1 MARHVEAV
9 STTIEIESYLKP
21 KANHVAQVEPEQAC
35 PDAVIAAVQHKQD
48 AIMGMLENT
57 MSRLE
62 KLEAQTSEGQSASAG
77 NPGPRAKRPVV
88 CHNCKQ
94 EGQYARGCAAPLA
107 RTP

>member
-1 MARHVEAV
+1 M
-9 STTIEIESYLKP
+9 
-21 KANHVAQVEPEQAC
+21 AQVEPEQAR

-48 AIMGMLENT
+48 AIMGMLENI

-62 KLEAQTSEGQSASAG
+62 KLEARTSEGQSASAG

-94 EGQYARGCAAPLA
+94 EGHYARGCAAPSA
-107 RTP
+107 RTLEIKARHQSHSSQSATPTTSMVE